1 MFRFVG
7 LLVVLGGAFGLGY
20 YAGQYPVDDVK
31 QTVISLSRHALD
43 SALGM
48 GTQQDG
54 RWREELIEAKGQ
66 VIQAKSDL
74 MDRNFGNAADQLAGA
89 LTSLE
94 AAERAERNQAHAKA
108 VRKVAGKIR
117 EAKLRLAG
125 GKVVSRSRL
134 DHIQGELET
143 LLTR

>member
-1 MFRFVG
+1 M
-7 LLVVLGGAFGLGY
+7 
-20 YAGQYPVDDVK
+20 
-31 QTVISLSRHALD
+31 
-43 SALGM
+43 
-48 GTQQDG
+48 
-54 RWREELIEAKGQ
+54 REELIEAKGQ

-134 DHIQGELET
+134 DHIQGELDT